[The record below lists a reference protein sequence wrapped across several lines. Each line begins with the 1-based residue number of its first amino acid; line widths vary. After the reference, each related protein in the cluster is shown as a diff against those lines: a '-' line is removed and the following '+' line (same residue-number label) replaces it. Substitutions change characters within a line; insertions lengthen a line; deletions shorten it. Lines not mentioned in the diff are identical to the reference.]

1 MTKLSEIRLTKF
13 GWFLTIG
20 CLFPI
25 VFFILAPFLL
35 LGLLEL
41 NAIWEAKWTSISFEK
56 ETYWIDNVF
65 GYMGVEEIAIENEK
79 NFTLFGASDSTSKE
93 EPHPIAIRTT
103 DGGKNWKTTKDSIN
117 FRDAQFFHRGDS
129 VFMVRYLV
137 NTKYNA
143 EHPVYVSTGD
153 YMNWEYFGKTVY
165 SGLGYA
171 RVKQEDSS
179 FERKSFLL
187 EKENWDN
194 WINEDHCQSLG
205 KKYAQNDKNW
215 IICGYD
221 RPDSSIHEVHILHKY
236 NGEYKIHSS
245 FPNKWHIFTAVG
257 MNPSDFYVE
266 DSLFVGLLDFKMGN
280 AGLRWLNYL
289 YYSTDAG
296 KTWHNRKLPK
306 FSEERLLVTED
317 KIFILGLDEYSQK
330 GRIFVSILTMPKP
343 KR

>member
-20 CLFPI
+20 CFFP
-25 VFFILAPFLL
+25 VVFLL
-35 LGLLEL
+35 LSPLLLWGLLEIDD
-41 NAIWEAKWTSISFEK
+41 IWEAKWTSFSFEK
-56 ETYWIDNVF
+56 KTYWVDNVF
-65 GYMGVEEIAIENEK
+65 GYMGVEEIAIENE
-79 NFTLFGASDSTSKE
+79 NTFTLFGASDSTSKE

-153 YMNWEYFGKTVY
+153 YMNWEYFGNTEY
-165 SGLGYA
+165 SGRGYA

-179 FERKSFLL
+179 FERKTFLL
-187 EKENWDN
+187 KKENRRG
-194 WINEDHCQSLG
+194 WIYEEQCQSSG
-205 KKYAQNDKNW
+205 KKYAQNDENW

-221 RPDSSIHEVHILHKY
+221 RPDSSVHEVHILHKY
-236 NGEYKIHSS
+236 KGEYKIHSS
-245 FPNKWHIFTAVG
+245 FPNKWHIFTAIG

-266 DSLFVGLLDFKMGN
+266 DSLFVGLLDFKMDN
-280 AGLRWLNYL
+280 AGMSWLHYL
-289 YYSTDAG
+289 YYSTDGG
-296 KTWHNRKLPK
+296 KTWSNRKIPR
-306 FSEERLLVTED
+306 FSEERLLVTKD
-317 KIFILGLDEYSQK
+317 KILILGLDEYSQK
-330 GRIFVSILTMPKP
+330 GRIYVTILTMPRP
-343 KR
+343 KK

>member
-13 GWFLTIG
+13 GWFFTIG
-20 CLFPI
+20 CSFL
-25 VFFILAPFLL
+25 VLL
-35 LGLLEL
+35 LLSPLLLWGLSEIDD
-41 NAIWEAKWTSISFEK
+41 AWETKWTSFSFEK

-65 GYMGVEEIAIENEK
+65 GGYMGVEEIAIENE
-79 NFTLFGASDSTSKE
+79 NTFTLFGASDSVSRDKR
-93 EPHPIAIRTT
+93 HPIAMRTT
-103 DGGKNWKTTKDSIN
+103 DGGKNWKLSREPIN
-117 FRDAQFFHRGDS
+117 FRYAQFFHRCDS
-129 VFMVRYLV
+129 VFMVRYLE
-137 NTKYNA
+137 TRYRG
-143 EHPVYVSTGD
+143 EHQVYVSTGD

-179 FERKSFLL
+179 FETKSFLL
-187 EKENWDN
+187 EKENVATWSYGDL
-194 WINEDHCQSLG
+194 CRSLG
-205 KKYAQNDKNW
+205 KKYAQSDKNW

-236 NGEYKIHSS
+236 KGEYKIHSS

-280 AGLRWLNYL
+280 AGVRWLNYL

-306 FSEERLLVTED
+306 FSEERLLVTKD
-317 KIFILGLDEYSQK
+317 KILILGLDEYSQK
-330 GRIFVSILTMPKP
+330 GRIYVTILTMPRP
-343 KR
+343 KK

>member
-13 GWFLTIG
+13 GWFFTIG
-20 CLFPI
+20 CSFL
-25 VFFILAPFLL
+25 VLL
-35 LGLLEL
+35 LLSPLLLWGLSEIDD
-41 NAIWEAKWTSISFEK
+41 AWEAKWTSFSFEK

-65 GYMGVEEIAIENEK
+65 GGYMGVEEIAIENE
-79 NFTLFGASDSTSKE
+79 NTFTLFGASDSVSRDKR
-93 EPHPIAIRTT
+93 HPIAMRTT
-103 DGGKNWKTTKDSIN
+103 DGGKNWKLSREPIN
-117 FRDAQFFHRGDS
+117 FRYAQFFHRCDS
-129 VFMVRYLV
+129 VFMVRYLE
-137 NTKYNA
+137 TRYRG
-143 EHPVYVSTGD
+143 EHQVYVSTGD

-179 FERKSFLL
+179 FETKSFLL
-187 EKENWDN
+187 EKENVATWSYGN
-194 WINEDHCQSLG
+194 LCRSLG
-205 KKYAQNDKNW
+205 KKYAQSDKNW

-236 NGEYKIHSS
+236 KGEYKIHSS

-280 AGLRWLNYL
+280 AGVRWLNYL

-306 FSEERLLVTED
+306 FSEERLLVTKD
-317 KIFILGLDEYSQK
+317 KILILGLDEYSQK
-330 GRIFVSILTMPKP
+330 GRIYVTILTMPRP
-343 KR
+343 KK

>member
-1 MTKLSEIRLTKF
+1 
-13 GWFLTIG
+13 
-20 CLFPI
+20 
-25 VFFILAPFLL
+25 
-35 LGLLEL
+35 
-41 NAIWEAKWTSISFEK
+41 
-56 ETYWIDNVF
+56 
-65 GYMGVEEIAIENEK
+65 
-79 NFTLFGASDSTSKE
+79 
-93 EPHPIAIRTT
+93 
-103 DGGKNWKTTKDSIN
+103 
-117 FRDAQFFHRGDS
+117 
-129 VFMVRYLV
+129 
-137 NTKYNA
+137 
-143 EHPVYVSTGD
+143 
-153 YMNWEYFGKTVY
+153 MNWEYFGKTVY

-179 FERKSFLL
+179 FETKSFLL
-187 EKENWDN
+187 EKENVSTWSYGDL
-194 WINEDHCQSLG
+194 CRSLG
-205 KKYAQNDKNW
+205 KKYAQSDKNW

-221 RPDSSIHEVHILHKY
+221 RPDSSVHEVHILHKY
-236 NGEYKIHSS
+236 KDEYKIHSS

-317 KIFILGLDEYSQK
+317 KILILGLDEYSQK
-330 GRIFVSILTMPKP
+330 GRILVSILTMPRP

>member
-13 GWFLTIG
+13 GWFFTIG
-20 CLFPI
+20 CSFL
-25 VFFILAPFLL
+25 VLL
-35 LGLLEL
+35 LLSPLLLWGLSEIDD
-41 NAIWEAKWTSISFEK
+41 AWEAKWTSFSFEK

-65 GYMGVEEIAIENEK
+65 GGYMGVEEIAIENE
-79 NFTLFGASDSTSKE
+79 NTFTLFGASDSVSRDKR
-93 EPHPIAIRTT
+93 HPIAMRTT
-103 DGGKNWKTTKDSIN
+103 DGGKNWKLSREPIN
-117 FRDAQFFHRGDS
+117 FRYAQFFHKCDS
-129 VFMVRYLV
+129 VFMVRYLE
-137 NTKYNA
+137 TRYRG
-143 EHPVYVSTGD
+143 EHQVYVSTGD

-179 FERKSFLL
+179 FETKSFLL
-187 EKENWDN
+187 EKENVATWSYGDL
-194 WINEDHCQSLG
+194 CRSLG
-205 KKYAQNDKNW
+205 KKYAQSDKNW

-236 NGEYKIHSS
+236 KGEYKIHSS

-280 AGLRWLNYL
+280 AGVRWLNYL

-306 FSEERLLVTED
+306 FSEERLLVTKD
-317 KIFILGLDEYSQK
+317 KILILGLDEYSQK
-330 GRIFVSILTMPKP
+330 GRIYVTILTMPKP
-343 KR
+343 KK

>member
-25 VFFILAPFLL
+25 VFLFLAPFLL
-35 LGLLEL
+35 LGLFEIDD
-41 NAIWEAKWTSISFEK
+41 IWEAKWTSFSFEK
-56 ETYWIDNVF
+56 KTYWVDNVF
-65 GYMGVEEIAIENEK
+65 GYMGVEEIAIENE
-79 NFTLFGASDSTSKE
+79 NTFTLFGASDSTSKE

-153 YMNWEYFGKTVY
+153 YMNWEYFGNTEY
-165 SGLGYA
+165 SGRGYA

-187 EKENWDN
+187 KKENRLG
-194 WINEDHCQSLG
+194 WIDEEQCQSSG
-205 KKYAQNDKNW
+205 KKYAQNDENW

-221 RPDSSIHEVHILHKY
+221 KPSSSIHEVRILHKH

-266 DSLFVGLLDFKMGN
+266 DSLFVGLLDFNMDN
-280 AGLRWLNYL
+280 AGVSWLHYL
-289 YYSTDAG
+289 YYSTDGG
-296 KTWHNRKLPK
+296 KSWHNRKLPK

-317 KIFILGLDEYSQK
+317 KILILGLDE
-330 GRIFVSILTMPKP
+330 
-343 KR
+343 

>member
-13 GWFLTIG
+13 GWFFTIG
-20 CLFPI
+20 CSFL
-25 VFFILAPFLL
+25 VLL
-35 LGLLEL
+35 LLSPLLLWGLSEIDD
-41 NAIWEAKWTSISFEK
+41 AWEAKWTSFSFEK

-65 GYMGVEEIAIENEK
+65 GGYMGVEEIAIENE
-79 NFTLFGASDSTSKE
+79 NTFTLFGASDSVSRDKR
-93 EPHPIAIRTT
+93 HPIAMRTT
-103 DGGKNWKTTKDSIN
+103 DGGKNWKLSREPIN
-117 FRDAQFFHRGDS
+117 FRYAQFFHKCDS
-129 VFMVRYLV
+129 VFMVRYLE
-137 NTKYNA
+137 TRYRG
-143 EHPVYVSTGD
+143 EHQVYVSTGD

-179 FERKSFLL
+179 FETKSFLL
-187 EKENWDN
+187 EKENVATWSYGDL
-194 WINEDHCQSLG
+194 CRSLG
-205 KKYAQNDKNW
+205 KKYAQSDKNW

-236 NGEYKIHSS
+236 KGEYKIHSS

-280 AGLRWLNYL
+280 AGVRWLNYL

-306 FSEERLLVTED
+306 FSEERLLVTKD
-317 KIFILGLDEYSQK
+317 KILILGLDEYSQK
-330 GRIFVSILTMPKP
+330 GRIYVTILTMPRP
-343 KR
+343 KK

>member
-13 GWFLTIG
+13 GWFFTIG
-20 CLFPI
+20 CSFL
-25 VFFILAPFLL
+25 VLL
-35 LGLLEL
+35 LLSPLLLWGLSEIDD
-41 NAIWEAKWTSISFEK
+41 AWEAKWTSFSFEK

-65 GYMGVEEIAIENEK
+65 GGYMGVEEIAIENE
-79 NFTLFGASDSTSKE
+79 NTFTLFGASDSVSRDKR
-93 EPHPIAIRTT
+93 HPIAMRTT
-103 DGGKNWKTTKDSIN
+103 DGGKNWKLSREPIN
-117 FRDAQFFHRGDS
+117 FRYAQFFHRCDS
-129 VFMVRYLV
+129 VFMVRYLE
-137 NTKYNA
+137 TRYRG
-143 EHPVYVSTGD
+143 EHQVYVSTGD

-179 FERKSFLL
+179 FETKSFLL
-187 EKENWDN
+187 EKENVATWSYGDL
-194 WINEDHCQSLG
+194 CRSLG
-205 KKYAQNDKNW
+205 KKYAQSDKNW

-236 NGEYKIHSS
+236 KGEYKIHSS

-280 AGLRWLNYL
+280 AGVRWLNYL

-306 FSEERLLVTED
+306 FSEERLLVTKD
-317 KIFILGLDEYSQK
+317 KILILGLDEYSQK
-330 GRIFVSILTMPKP
+330 GRIYVTILTMPRP
-343 KR
+343 KK

>member
-25 VFFILAPFLL
+25 VFLFLAPFLL
-35 LGLLEL
+35 LGLFEIDD
-41 NAIWEAKWTSISFEK
+41 IWEAKWTSFSFERK
-56 ETYWIDNVF
+56 TYWVDNVF
-65 GYMGVEEIAIENEK
+65 GHMGVEEIAIENE
-79 NFTLFGASDSTSKE
+79 NTFTLFGASDSTSKE

-153 YMNWEYFGKTVY
+153 YMNWEYFGNTEY
-165 SGLGYA
+165 SGRGYA

-187 EKENWDN
+187 KKENRLG
-194 WINEDHCQSLG
+194 WIYEEQCQSSG
-205 KKYAQNDKNW
+205 KKYAQNDENW

-221 RPDSSIHEVHILHKY
+221 RPDSSVHEVHILHKY
-236 NGEYKIHSS
+236 MGEYKIHSS

-266 DSLFVGLLDFKMGN
+266 DSLFVGLLDFNMDN
-280 AGLRWLNYL
+280 AGVSWLHYL

-317 KIFILGLDEYSQK
+317 KIFILGLDEYSRK
-330 GRIFVSILTMPKP
+330 DRIYISILTMPKP

>member
-1 MTKLSEIRLTKF
+1 
-13 GWFLTIG
+13 
-20 CLFPI
+20 
-25 VFFILAPFLL
+25 
-35 LGLLEL
+35 
-41 NAIWEAKWTSISFEK
+41 
-56 ETYWIDNVF
+56 
-65 GYMGVEEIAIENEK
+65 
-79 NFTLFGASDSTSKE
+79 
-93 EPHPIAIRTT
+93 
-103 DGGKNWKTTKDSIN
+103 
-117 FRDAQFFHRGDS
+117 
-129 VFMVRYLV
+129 
-137 NTKYNA
+137 
-143 EHPVYVSTGD
+143 
-153 YMNWEYFGKTVY
+153 MNWEYFGKTVY

-179 FERKSFLL
+179 FETKSFLL
-187 EKENWDN
+187 EKENIATWSYGDL
-194 WINEDHCQSLG
+194 CSSLG
-205 KKYAQNDKNW
+205 KKYAQGDKNW

-236 NGEYKIHSS
+236 KGEYKIHSS

-257 MNPSDFYVE
+257 MNPFDFYVE

-317 KIFILGLDEYSQK
+317 KILILGLDEYSQK
-330 GRIFVSILTMPKP
+330 GRILVSILTMPRP

>member
-35 LGLLEL
+35 WGLLEL
-41 NAIWEAKWTSISFEK
+41 NAIWEAKWTSFSFEK
-56 ETYWIDNVF
+56 KTYWVDNVF
-65 GYMGVEEIAIENEK
+65 GYMGVEEIAIENE
-79 NFTLFGASDSTSKE
+79 NTFTLFGASDSVSRDE
-93 EPHPIAIRTT
+93 RHPIAMRTT

-117 FRDAQFFHRGDS
+117 FRYSQFFHRGDS
-129 VFMVRYLV
+129 VFMVRYLD
-137 NTKYNA
+137 TKYRG

-153 YMNWEYFGKTVY
+153 YKKWEYFGNTEY

-179 FERKSFLL
+179 FEGKSFLL
-187 EKENWDN
+187 EKENMT
-194 WINEDHCQSLG
+194 DHIFEVDCQSSG
-205 KKYAQNDKNW
+205 KKYAQNDENW

-221 RPDSSIHEVHILHKY
+221 KPSSSIHEVRILHKL

-266 DSLFVGLLDFKMGN
+266 DSLFVGLLDFKMDN
-280 AGLRWLNYL
+280 AGMSWLNYL
-289 YYSTDAG
+289 YYSTDGG
-296 KTWHNRKLPK
+296 KTWHNRKIPR

-317 KIFILGLDEYSQK
+317 KIFILGLDEYSQR
-330 GRIFVSILTMPKP
+330 GRIFVSILTMPRP

>member
-25 VFFILAPFLL
+25 VFLFLAPFLL
-35 LGLLEL
+35 LGLFEIDD
-41 NAIWEAKWTSISFEK
+41 IWEAKWTSFSFEK
-56 ETYWIDNVF
+56 KTYWVDNVF
-65 GYMGVEEIAIENEK
+65 GYMGVEEIAIENE
-79 NFTLFGASDSTSKE
+79 NTFTLFGASDSTSKE

-153 YMNWEYFGKTVY
+153 YMNWEYFGNTEY
-165 SGLGYA
+165 SGRGYA

-187 EKENWDN
+187 KKENRLG
-194 WINEDHCQSLG
+194 WIYEEQCQSSG
-205 KKYAQNDKNW
+205 KKYAQNDENW

-221 RPDSSIHEVHILHKY
+221 KPSSSIHEVRILHKH

-266 DSLFVGLLDFKMGN
+266 DSLFVGLLDFNMDN
-280 AGLRWLNYL
+280 AGVSWLHYL
-289 YYSTDAG
+289 YYSTDGG
-296 KTWHNRKLPK
+296 KSWHNRKLPK

-317 KIFILGLDEYSQK
+317 KILILGLDEYSRK
-330 GRIFVSILTMPKP
+330 DRIYVSILTMPKP

>member
-13 GWFLTIG
+13 GWFFTIG
-20 CLFPI
+20 CSFL
-25 VFFILAPFLL
+25 VLL
-35 LGLLEL
+35 LLSPLLLWGLSEIDD
-41 NAIWEAKWTSISFEK
+41 AWEAKWTSFSFEK
-56 ETYWIDNVF
+56 ETYQIDNVF
-65 GYMGVEEIAIENEK
+65 GYMGVEEIAIENE
-79 NFTLFGASDSTSKE
+79 NTFTLFGTSDSVSRDE
-93 EPHPIAIRTT
+93 HHPIAMRTT
-103 DGGKNWKTTKDSIN
+103 DGGKNWKLSREPIN
-117 FRDAQFFHRGDS
+117 FRYAQFFHRGDS
-129 VFMVRYLV
+129 VFMVRYLE
-137 NTKYNA
+137 TRYRG
-143 EHPVYVSTGD
+143 EHQVYVSTGN

-179 FERKSFLL
+179 FEKKSFLL

-221 RPDSSIHEVHILHKY
+221 RPDSSVHEVHILHKY
-236 NGEYKIHSS
+236 KGEYKIHSS
-245 FPNKWHIFTAVG
+245 FPNKRHIFTAVG

-280 AGLRWLNYL
+280 AGVSWLNYL
-289 YYSTDAG
+289 YYSTDGG

-317 KIFILGLDEYSQK
+317 KIFILGLDEYSQR

>member
-1 MTKLSEIRLTKF
+1 
-13 GWFLTIG
+13 
-20 CLFPI
+20 
-25 VFFILAPFLL
+25 
-35 LGLLEL
+35 
-41 NAIWEAKWTSISFEK
+41 
-56 ETYWIDNVF
+56 
-65 GYMGVEEIAIENEK
+65 
-79 NFTLFGASDSTSKE
+79 
-93 EPHPIAIRTT
+93 
-103 DGGKNWKTTKDSIN
+103 
-117 FRDAQFFHRGDS
+117 
-129 VFMVRYLV
+129 MVRYLV

-153 YMNWEYFGKTVY
+153 YMNWEYFGNTEY
-165 SGLGYA
+165 SGRGYA

-187 EKENWDN
+187 KKENRLG
-194 WINEDHCQSLG
+194 WIYEEQCQSSG
-205 KKYAQNDKNW
+205 KKYAQNDENW

-221 RPDSSIHEVHILHKY
+221 KPSSSIHEVRILHKH

-266 DSLFVGLLDFKMGN
+266 DSLFVGLLDFNMDN
-280 AGLRWLNYL
+280 AGVSWLHYL
-289 YYSTDAG
+289 YYSTDGG
-296 KTWHNRKLPK
+296 KSWHNRKLPK

-317 KIFILGLDEYSQK
+317 KIFILGLDEYSQR